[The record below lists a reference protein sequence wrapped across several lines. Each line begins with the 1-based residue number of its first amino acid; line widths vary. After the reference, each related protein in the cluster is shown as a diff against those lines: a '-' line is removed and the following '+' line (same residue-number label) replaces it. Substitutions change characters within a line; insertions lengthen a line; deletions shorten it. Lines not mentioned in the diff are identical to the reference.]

1 MKRRTA
7 VVAAAAMTLAVPAAW
22 AGTATDGTHDLTFDI
37 GVSPAKTSTAGK
49 PKAVQ
54 LSYQHVFVRKD
65 GTRPQT
71 IYKRLTVT
79 LDKGFVVDPKATAQC
94 RETVLAKASS
104 KCPKG
109 SNVGSGKAV
118 ADARPT
124 VATPITAPVT
134 IFNGLEERDA
144 NNKPITP
151 RPAIF
156 VVAKVGDME
165 TYFVA
170 EIRGTKLVVDFP
182 TPTSNDLGLFI
193 IREISFK
200 IRAIGTGKRAYIAAP
215 TTCPKRG
222 WSFLETDEFFFGAKT
237 ITAKDSQACS

>member
-54 LSYQHVFVRKD
+54 LSYKHVFVRKD

-71 IYKRLTVT
+71 IYERLTVT
-79 LDKGFVVDPKATAQC
+79 LAKGFVVDPKATAQC

-170 EIRGTKLVVDFP
+170 EIRGTKLVVDSTGYTNFIPRRTNFSIKSRTTVTIADSRCP
-182 TPTSNDLGLFI
+182 TMTTRITVGGQIVIVRFILPTAS
-193 IREISFK
+193 RK
-200 IRAIGTGKRAYIAAP
+200 A
-215 TTCPKRG
+215 
-222 WSFLETDEFFFGAKT
+222 
-237 ITAKDSQACS
+237 